1 MLYFAICVLQKC
13 DYLCAEILLG
23 NDMKILFNKLLSL
36 LCSPYP
42 ELRARWKTVVLPS
55 LLVFFIL
62 YILQPFG
69 ISRMEGDKFFV
80 LAGYAVVS
88 SVMLAVSVYVLPAL
102 FPAWFREERW
112 TVGKEILSTLL
123 LCVLIT
129 LGNWC
134 YTAGVFGMELN
145 MRLLAVCLLW
155 MVVIGPFP
163 IVLFVMW
170 NRNLQLRR
178 NLQEAVEMN
187 VRLEERIHAQVASEC
202 ESAGKGEEI
211 LLEGGTRESLILA
224 PERLLYAE
232 SEGNYVRLNYLA
244 SDSGKPV
251 MKLLRLTLKQ
261 AGTAFSEYP
270 YIIRCH
276 RAYLVNLHRV
286 KKVSGNA
293 QGYRLH
299 LEGCE
304 EEVPVSRSYAADVKE
319 ALDNRK

>member
-1 MLYFAICVLQKC
+1 M
-13 DYLCAEILLG
+13 EILLE
-23 NDMKILFNKLLSL
+23 NDMKTLFDKLVVL
-36 LCSPYP
+36 LRSPYP

-62 YILQPFG
+62 YFLQPFG
-69 ISRMEGDKFFV
+69 ISRMGGNKLLV

-88 SVMLAVSVYVLPAL
+88 SAMLAVAVYALPAL
-102 FPAWFREERW
+102 FPAWYREERW

-134 YTAGVFGMELN
+134 YTAGVFGLELN
-145 MRLLAVCLLW
+145 LRLLAVCLLW

-170 NRNLQLRR
+170 NRNLQLSR
-178 NLQEAVEMN
+178 NLQEAVAMN
-187 VRLEERIHAQVASEC
+187 ACLAEKVQAEAASEPR
-202 ESAGKGEEI
+202 SAEARREV
-211 LLEGGTRESLILA
+211 LLEGGTKESLALD
-224 PERLLYAE
+224 PVRLLYAE
-232 SEGNYVRLNYLA
+232 SEGNYVRLHYLDA
-244 SDSGKPV
+244 GGGKPAV
-251 MKLLRLTLKQ
+251 KLLRLTLKQ
-261 AGTAFSEYP
+261 AEDAFADYP

-286 KKVSGNA
+286 ARVLGNA

-299 LEGCE
+299 LEGCGT
-304 EEVPVSRSYAADVKE
+304 EVPVSRSYAACVKR
-319 ALDNRK
+319 ALEDSK

>member
-1 MLYFAICVLQKC
+1 MKS
-13 DYLCAEILLG
+13 
-23 NDMKILFNKLLSL
+23 DMKTLFDKLVVL

-62 YILQPFG
+62 YVLQPFG
-69 ISRMEGDKFFV
+69 ISRMEGNKLFV

-88 SVMLAVSVYVLPAL
+88 SAMLAVAVYVFPAL
-102 FPAWFREERW
+102 FPAWYREERW

-134 YTAGVFGMELN
+134 YTAGVFGLELN
-145 MRLLAVCLLW
+145 LRLLAVCLLW

-170 NRNLQLRR
+170 NRNLQLSH
-178 NLQEAVEMN
+178 NLQEAVAMN
-187 VRLEERIHAQVASEC
+187 ARLAERVQAEAVSEPR
-202 ESAGKGEEI
+202 SAAARGEV
-211 LLEGGTRESLILA
+211 LLEGGTRESLALDPA
-224 PERLLYAE
+224 RLLYAE
-232 SEGNYVRLNYLA
+232 SEGNYVRLRYLDA
-244 SDSGKPV
+244 GSGKTAV
-251 MKLLRLTLKQ
+251 KLLRLTLKQ
-261 AGTAFSEYP
+261 AEDAFGDYP

-286 KKVSGNA
+286 AQVSGNA

-299 LEGCE
+299 LEGCGT
-304 EEVPVSRSYAADVKE
+304 EVPVSRSYAVRVKR
-319 ALDNRK
+319 ALEGSE

>member
-1 MLYFAICVLQKC
+1 MKIPL
-13 DYLCAEILLG
+13 E
-23 NDMKILFNKLLSL
+23 NDMKTLFDKLAAL
-36 LCSPYP
+36 LRSPYP
-42 ELRARWKTVVLPS
+42 ELRARWKMVVLPS

-69 ISRMEGDKFFV
+69 ISRMEENKLLV

-88 SVMLAVSVYVLPAL
+88 SAMLAVSVYVLPAL
-102 FPAWFREERW
+102 FPAWYREERW
-112 TVGKEILSTLL
+112 TVGKEIVSTLI

-145 MRLLAVCLLW
+145 LSLLAVCLLW

-170 NRNLQLRR
+170 NRNLQLNR
-178 NLQEAVEMN
+178 NLQEAMAMN
-187 VRLEERIHAQVASEC
+187 ARLAERIQAEAVSELGSAEAC
-202 ESAGKGEEI
+202 EEL
-211 LLEGGTRESLILA
+211 LLEGGTRERLTLA
-224 PERLLYAE
+224 PARLLYAE
-232 SEGNYVRLNYLA
+232 SEGNYVRLNYLDA
-244 SDSGKPV
+244 DSSKPMV
-251 MKLLRLTLKQ
+251 KLLRLTLKQ
-261 AGTAFSEYP
+261 AEDAFTDYP

-286 KKVSGNA
+286 TKVSGNA
-293 QGYRLH
+293 QGCRLH

-304 EEVPVSRSYAADVKE
+304 KEVPVSRSYAADIKE
-319 ALDNRK
+319 ALAGRK

>member
-1 MLYFAICVLQKC
+1 
-13 DYLCAEILLG
+13 
-23 NDMKILFNKLLSL
+23 MKILFDKLVVL
-36 LCSPYP
+36 LRSPYP

-55 LLVFFIL
+55 LLVF
-62 YILQPFG
+62 LQPFG
-69 ISRMEGDKFFV
+69 ISRMEGNKLLV

-88 SVMLAVSVYVLPAL
+88 SAMLAVAVYMLPAL
-102 FPAWFREERW
+102 FPAWYREERW

-134 YTAGVFGMELN
+134 YTAGVFGLELN
-145 MRLLAVCLLW
+145 LRLLAVCLLW

-170 NRNLQLRR
+170 NRNLQLSR
-178 NLQEAVEMN
+178 NLQEAVAMN
-187 VRLEERIHAQVASEC
+187 ACLAERVQAEVVSEPRSAEAREEV
-202 ESAGKGEEI
+202 
-211 LLEGGTRESLILA
+211 LLEGGTKESLALD
-224 PERLLYAE
+224 PVRLLYAE
-232 SEGNYVRLNYLA
+232 SEGNYVRLHYLDA
-244 SDSGKPV
+244 DSGKPA

-261 AGTAFSEYP
+261 AEDAFWDYS

-286 KKVSGNA
+286 AQVSGNAQGYRLHLEAQVSGNA

-299 LEGCE
+299 LEGCGT
-304 EEVPVSRSYAADVKE
+304 EVPVSRSYAVRVKRTLE
-319 ALDNRK
+319 GRE